1 VSAWRSYQALESPQI
16 LAPQFKWLMSTLLTV
31 DDGDAPSSLRSAL
44 CTSREPSDRGR
55 LIALRTSLEG
65 CAEADTTLQTLEA
78 YIADVPRKSANS
90 VLRYVTLLAIES
102 WADCCAS
109 VVDSNIRTRDT
120 INLQHL
126 RRFVKPAFLPPYLQ
140 DQSEKQSFDARC
152 HSEDGAS
159 HQPDILHFLVCAVR
173 ILAAEEVSSLLSSS
187 GDTAAGQ
194 QSFHLRS
201 VSVPLLPPSSAE
213 EAEIWSRQY
222 WPTIF
227 KKSNPLGPHPSIV
240 ARAAIEIS
248 DSVAYHVRLAR
259 RVGEQAHK
267 SSKGLSIGAV
277 VVDRCN
283 PTSPTVVAAAG
294 DSRWTGSQDPTK
306 YGSGNVTGHAVMR
319 AISFVAHKRRDL
331 LQAEQYR
338 TDVEP
343 DSFAAMPLTDIERA
357 TYTGGTLAPGGYLC
371 LDLEIYV
378 THEPCVMC
386 SMAIL
391 HSRFSRVVFGQH
403 MPHTGGLTAETV
415 STDSQE
421 GKSPGTRYGLF
432 WRPELNWKLL
442 AWQWVEDEPL
452 PSNLDAIQ
460 CHA

>member
-1 VSAWRSYQALESPQI
+1 
-16 LAPQFKWLMSTLLTV
+16 M
-31 DDGDAPSSLRSAL
+31 
-44 CTSREPSDRGR
+44 
-55 LIALRTSLEG
+55 
-65 CAEADTTLQTLEA
+65 
-78 YIADVPRKSANS
+78 
-90 VLRYVTLLAIES
+90 
-102 WADCCAS
+102 
-109 VVDSNIRTRDT
+109 
-120 INLQHL
+120 QHL
-126 RRFVKPAFLPPYLQ
+126 RRFVKPAFLPLYLR
-140 DQSEKQSFDARC
+140 DELEKQRDACC
-152 HSEDGAS
+152 HSEHDAF
-159 HQPDILHFLVCAVR
+159 HEPDTLCFLVCAVR
-173 ILAAEEVSSLLSSS
+173 ALPAEELSSLLSS
-187 GDTAAGQ
+187 GGHTAADQ
-194 QSFHLRS
+194 QSLRLRS
-201 VSVPLLPPSSAE
+201 ILVPLAPPSTAE
-213 EAEIWSRQY
+213 EAEIWSRKY

-248 DSVAYHVRLAR
+248 DSVAYHMGLAK

-283 PTSPTVVAAAG
+283 PISPIVVAAAG
-294 DSRWTGSQDPTK
+294 DSRWTGFQGTK
-306 YGSGNVTGHAVMR
+306 EHGNGNATGHAVMR
-319 AISFVAHKRRDL
+319 AISLIAHKRRDL
-331 LQAEQYR
+331 IQGEQYR
-338 TDVEP
+338 TDVDP

-357 TYTGGTLAPGGYLC
+357 AYTGGTLTPGGYLC

-403 MPHTGGLTAETV
+403 LPQTGGLTAETV
-415 STDSQE
+415 SAGPQE

-452 PSNLDAIQ
+452 PLNLDAIQ